1 MNGIGESDQ
10 SVAVLIVAATVP
22 DAPGT
27 PLLLEA
33 KKTSI
38 TIGWQVNYNGGISI
52 DDFEVDWK
60 IDTNDLFAPI
70 YSSNNQNQFTLTG
83 LQTGRLY
90 EF

>member
-52 DDFEVDWK
+52 DDFEV
-60 IDTNDLFAPI
+60 
-70 YSSNNQNQFTLTG
+70 
-83 LQTGRLY
+83 TGRLILTTCLRQSTPQTTKTNSL
-90 EF
+90 